1 MLLLRALKTIE
12 ELDETIQESMD
23 SNDIVSEEEMEKLK
37 LKYRFLL
44 FKISMEQLQQKN
56 ERKITKNIFIYICV
70 QKTCAIQHLQT
81 YINTTQLPITITI
94 YRR

>member
-44 FKISMEQLQQKN
+44 FKISMEQLATKKRTKDNKKHFHIHMCSKN
-56 ERKITKNIFIYICV
+56 MC
-70 QKTCAIQHLQT
+70 
-81 YINTTQLPITITI
+81 NTTFTKPM
-94 YRR
+94 